1 MVVRAC
7 GANYKWTVCEVQ
19 TKTLHT
25 KKTHD
30 GDGTVPLLPA
40 GPALPAV
47 GLKILTLGWLPPVVS
62 GRRI

>member
-7 GANYKWTVCEVQ
+7 GANYKWTVCEV
-19 TKTLHT
+19 HT

-40 GPALPAV
+40 GPALPAL